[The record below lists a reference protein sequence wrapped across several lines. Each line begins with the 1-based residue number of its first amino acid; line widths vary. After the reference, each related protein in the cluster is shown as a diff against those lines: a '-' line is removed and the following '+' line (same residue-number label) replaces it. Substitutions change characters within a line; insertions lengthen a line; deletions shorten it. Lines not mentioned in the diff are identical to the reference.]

1 MDLIQHRTRRRTSID
16 LTPLVDVVFL
26 LLIFFL
32 VTSQFTEPRAA
43 LDLPVGAAGPEPL
56 PDAIR
61 IELDGTGLLMVDGE
75 TIADTALDD
84 LFRNTAAEDPSRR
97 IQFFGDESIDYGRFV
112 EILDRARSA
121 GITNFAIIKQVEE
134 EKEEEEAENAP
145 SP

>member
-1 MDLIQHRTRRRTSID
+1 MDLIQHRPRRKASID

-32 VTSQFTEPRAA
+32 VTSQFTEPTAA

-61 IELDGTGLLMVDGE
+61 IELDATGLLMVDGE
-75 TIADTALDD
+75 TIADAALND
-84 LFRNTAAEDPSRR
+84 LFRNAAAEDPSRR
-97 IQFFGDESIDYGRFV
+97 VQFFGDESIEYGRFV

-121 GITNFAIIKQVEE
+121 GITNFAIIKKVNEDE
-134 EKEEEEAENAP
+134 TAP
-145 SP
+145 